1 MAKYFNQ
8 FPITQY
14 NLSGV
19 NGNTIDVTDI
29 FRRVKIKDKLANNV
43 TLFDKYDVIEGEKP
57 EDVAYK
63 AYGDADYFWVITLV
77 NNIVNRFYDW
87 PLDEYSFQQYVADKY
102 SNPDGIHHYEIT
114 QSSGKQTGDGP
125 SDYSHFIECNST
137 DAGAQ
142 AVSNIQYERRLQDQK
157 RQINILSPGYLK
169 VFENEFNKLV
179 VR

>member
-1 MAKYFNQ
+1 MYFSK
-8 FPITQY
+8 FPKMLYDLQD
-14 NLSGV
+14 
-19 NGNTIDVTDI
+19 NGNLKLVPDI
-29 FRRVKIKDKLANNV
+29 FRRIKVRSKIKDNISLY
-43 TLFDKYDVIEGEKP
+43 DKYDVGEGETP
-57 EDVAYK
+57 ETVAFK
-63 AYGDADYFWVITLV
+63 VYGDTDYFWVVCLM
-77 NNIVNRFYDW
+77 NNIVNRYYDW
-87 PLDEYSFQQYVADKY
+87 PLDEYVFQQYVKDKY
-102 SNPDGIHHYEIT
+102 DNSEGIHHYEKL
-114 QSSGKQTGDGP
+114 QLSGKQTGDGP